1 MHNNNSNQPDVTL
14 IRQRLE
20 HADAT
25 WFAQMEEAGEYAT
38 LAIAR
43 NLASTCK
50 LEMGAGQGYV
60 IAAPLFIPVT
70 IMSNQPFEP
79 EFDVSGLAG
88 LVAGLHDE
96 GVETALFP
104 EVKSASQI
112 LAMNT
117 VAAWS
122 YTQEIA
128 TSSMDGNTMY
138 GYLAFDPF
146 GDVRKV
152 GDVYLH
158 TAVVTGWVKVVGEFA
173 AHQTKLAQLDYAAK
187 CSVSNLIASDIAVR
201 TGLKPHCVM
210 VGDVGAYAVVD
221 QLLSEVNSY
230 AVIQAVAFQGIKC
243 EIEPILVDESSPWR
257 FYQLKDQDGELITTV
272 EVPAERQ
279 GAFAMQV
286 QYLASTYGVEIKTS
300 LPSRRRHCH

>member
-1 MHNNNSNQPDVTL
+1 MHKNNSNQPDVAQ

-20 HADAT
+20 HADVS
-25 WFAQMEEAGEYAT
+25 WFARMEEVGDYAS
-38 LAIAR
+38 LAVAR

-50 LEMGAGQGYV
+50 LEVGAGQGHV

-112 LAMNT
+112 LAMNA
-117 VAAWS
+117 VEAWS

-128 TSSMDGNTMY
+128 TSSMDGNAMY

-146 GDVRKV
+146 GDVRKI
-152 GDVYLH
+152 GEVYLH
-158 TAVVTGWVKVVGEFA
+158 TAVVTGWVRVVGEHTA
-173 AHQTKLAQLDYAAK
+173 QQTKLAQLDYAAK

-201 TGLKPHCVM
+201 TGQQPHCVM
-210 VGDVGAYAVVD
+210 VGDVGAYAVID

-230 AVIQAVAFQGIKC
+230 AVMQAVAFQGMKC
-243 EIEPILVDESSPWR
+243 EIEPALVDEPSPWR
-257 FYQLKDQDGELITTV
+257 FYRLKDHEGELITTV

-279 GAFAMQV
+279 GAFARQV
-286 QYLASTYGVEIKTS
+286 QYLASIYGVEMKTS
-300 LPSRRRHCH
+300 LPSRSRHCH